1 MRNHLLI
8 SIGLMVLSLLLS
20 VIFGYFSM
28 MYAAILYTLLLIL
41 LFIFNGISFHLI
53 CITINFIVFGTYCLF
68 DKFENVF
75 ANLGIFLVICTIY
88 HLLLIKGICCDR
100 VLKTVY
106 GYPDFNLLLISAEMQ
121 KAEDRISQSIETAL
135 ENQLLANEVKSA
147 NRKPT
152 QKVLRVFN
160 CVFAAMG
167 IVSVLMINYSLILES
182 GIVDA
187 ENFTVAT
194 EGKNVYIKGEI
205 TGNVIQAALGQKGE
219 YWIFVRGQY
228 VYVMATEKAT
238 ERLNALCDEDVSN
251 DNPVEFVGKYVIYSQ
266 DANDAVL
273 YKKDDDSDVIAD
285 EKYMIKML
293 NGNEYVILNKLGYGM
308 LIVVVVYGLV
318 SIIYSIIKT
327 KWVSVCGK
335 AYR

>member
-1 MRNHLLI
+1 
-8 SIGLMVLSLLLS
+8 
-20 VIFGYFSM
+20 
-28 MYAAILYTLLLIL
+28 
-41 LFIFNGISFHLI
+41 
-53 CITINFIVFGTYCLF
+53 
-68 DKFENVF
+68 
-75 ANLGIFLVICTIY
+75 
-88 HLLLIKGICCDR
+88 
-100 VLKTVY
+100 
-106 GYPDFNLLLISAEMQ
+106 MQ